1 MTEETSKASPS
12 RNDLLVYLLYPVP
25 LLAVLLLW
33 QIYSASSTNNQ
44 FIFSSPALV
53 WEKFVSLTLSGELF
67 RNALVTICEALVGFT
82 LGTVFGAAIGLSLW
96 YSKVVAQ
103 VSKPYIAA
111 LGSIPI
117 FALTPMIIA
126 WFGIGIL
133 SKIMLAF
140 ISTVVVAI
148 VQSYQ
153 GATSVEPRFLKLMK
167 VIGASRF
174 QTFRT
179 VVMPSSWIW
188 VLNAMKLN
196 IGLAL
201 LGAFIGEFISAE
213 EGLGHMIVRASGLY
227 DMATVL
233 VGVFALVAIALSF
246 TALVEQLEKKLL
258 PWRDFR

>member
-1 MTEETSKASPS
+1 MTESPDASD
-12 RNDLLVYLLYPVP
+12 RTNLWVYGLYPVP
-25 LLAVLLLW
+25 LLVVLLVW
-33 QIYSASSTNNQ
+33 QLYSASSANNQ
-44 FIFSSPALV
+44 FIFSSPAQV
-53 WEKFVSLTLSGELF
+53 WEKLVTLSMNGELF
-67 RNALVTICEALVGFT
+67 KNSLVTICEALVGFIF
-82 LGTVFGAAIGLSLW
+82 GTVFGALTGLSLW
-96 YSKVVAQ
+96 YSKIVAR

-126 WFGIGIL
+126 WFGIGIM

-153 GATSVEPRFLKLMK
+153 GATSVEPRFLRLMK

-188 VLNAMKLN
+188 VLNAAKLN

-233 VGVFALVAIALSF
+233 VGVFALVVIALFF
-246 TALVEQLEKKLL
+246 TIVVEQLERRML
-258 PWRDFR
+258 PWRDFS